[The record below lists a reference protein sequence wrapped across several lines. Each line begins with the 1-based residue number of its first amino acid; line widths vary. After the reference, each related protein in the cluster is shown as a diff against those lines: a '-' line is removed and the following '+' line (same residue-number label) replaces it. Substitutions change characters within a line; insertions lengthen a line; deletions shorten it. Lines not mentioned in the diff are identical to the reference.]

1 MGKYCA
7 ANDVVRCDQCDYIAV
22 STEVAK
28 QHKLIVHTKKVECG
42 KDFSCDKCN
51 YTSARKADFKR
62 HVRKVHNQIKTVSL
76 CAALNF
82 QRKFSAQNFSAKFQH
97 EFSAG
102 LQPKRRFSMY
112 KFQQ

>member
-62 HVRKVHNQIKTVSL
+62 HVRKVHNQIKTVS
-76 CAALNF
+76 
-82 QRKFSAQNFSAKFQH
+82 QHTSRTPMFSCDSISNKLLVTIIDRS
-97 EFSAG
+97 
-102 LQPKRRFSMY
+102 RFRHY
-112 KFQQ
+112 

>member
-62 HVRKVHNQIKTVSL
+62 HVRKVHNQNKTVSQHTSRTPM
-76 CAALNF
+76 NF
-82 QRKFSAQNFSAKFQH
+82 QHKFSAQIFSQIFSAALLNVPI
-97 EFSAG
+97 STVTI
-102 LQPKRRFSMY
+102 
-112 KFQQ
+112 

>member
-62 HVRKVHNQIKTVSL
+62 HVRKVHNQIKSGNDV
-76 CAALNF
+76 AALT
-82 QRKFSAQNFSAKFQH
+82 S
-97 EFSAG
+97 
-102 LQPKRRFSMY
+102 LFSMLLTHVMELTTTIY
-112 KFQQ
+112 YWFI